1 MGWAFRNGDA
11 NLEILDEYAKGWN
24 DGHDYAAKSLAEGQ
38 EFQ

>member
-1 MGWAFRNGDA
+1 MGWAFRNDRA
-11 NLEILDEYAKGWN
+11 HLEILGEYAKGWN